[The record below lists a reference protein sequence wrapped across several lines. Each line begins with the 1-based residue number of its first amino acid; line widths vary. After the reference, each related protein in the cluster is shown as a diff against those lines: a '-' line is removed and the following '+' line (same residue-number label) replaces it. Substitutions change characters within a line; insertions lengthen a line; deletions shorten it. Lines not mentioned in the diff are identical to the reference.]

1 MHFLGAIIF
10 NNNNKSEASQSV
22 AHTGRTRDRA
32 IKTNLT
38 ISLEFILFIY
48 IGITIRCFWIR
59 FAIPFTHSPATN
71 YMIAS
76 TRI

>member
-48 IGITIRCFWIR
+48 IG
-59 FAIPFTHSPATN
+59 
-71 YMIAS
+71 
-76 TRI
+76 